1 METITLSIPSIN
13 CSHCVHT
20 IKMEVSELDGV
31 SKVEGSVDN
40 KTATITFDSPANEA
54 AIRELLKEINYP
66 AEK

>member
-31 SKVEGSVDN
+31 SNVEGSVED
-40 KTATITFDSPANEA
+40 KSATITFDSPADEA

-66 AEK
+66 AKV